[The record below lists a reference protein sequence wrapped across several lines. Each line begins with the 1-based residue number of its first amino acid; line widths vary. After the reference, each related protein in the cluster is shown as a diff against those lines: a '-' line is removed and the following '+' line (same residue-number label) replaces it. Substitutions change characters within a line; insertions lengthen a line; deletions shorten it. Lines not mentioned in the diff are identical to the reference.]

1 MDEEGYV
8 NLLRKILEEGSEKE
22 DRTGVGT
29 LSLFGAQLRFNLE
42 DQFPLLTTK
51 KMFTKG
57 IIHELLWFIR
67 GSTDSKIL
75 EQEKVNIWKA
85 NTTREFLDKRG
96 LADYEVGDLGPMY
109 GFQWRHFNAS
119 YKGCDKNYSGQGVDQ
134 LTRVVNEIKSNPDSR
149 RLLMTTF
156 NPESLDQ
163 SCLMPCHGIAVQF
176 YVNKGEL
183 SCHMYQRSVDYC
195 CGLPYN
201 ITSYSLLTY
210 MIAQVTG
217 LKPKELIISMGDTH
231 IYKSHIENARIQ
243 ADRIPMQ
250 FPTLTLNSTKKG
262 IEDFEFTDFEIKD
275 YDCHPALKYE
285 MAV

>member
-1 MDEEGYV
+1 MDEEGYI
-8 NLLRKILEEGSEKE
+8 NLLRKILEEGNEKS

-42 DQFPLLTTK
+42 NQFPLLTTK
-51 KMFTKG
+51 KMYTKG
-57 IIHELLWFIR
+57 IIHELLWFLR
-67 GSTDSKIL
+67 GCTDSKLL
-75 EQEKVNIWKA
+75 EKEKVNIWKA
-85 NTTREFLDKRG
+85 NTTREFLDNRG
-96 LADYEVGDLGPMY
+96 LTDYEVGDLGPMY
-109 GFQWRHFNAS
+109 GFQWRHFNAE
-119 YKGCDKNYSGQGVDQ
+119 YRGCSEDYSNQGVDQ
-134 LTRVVNEIKSNPDSR
+134 LTRIVNEIKSTPDSR

-156 NPESLDQ
+156 NPESLDR
-163 SCLMPCHGIAVQF
+163 SCLMPCHGIAIQF

-201 ITSYSLLTY
+201 IASYSLLTY

-243 ADRIPMQ
+243 ADRIPLQ
-250 FPTLTLNSTKKG
+250 FPTLTLNPAKQG
-262 IEDFEFTDFEIKD
+262 IEDFECSDFEIRE
-275 YDCHPALKYE
+275 YECHSALKYE